1 VHSGFRT
8 PKNDFAFKKMSEG
21 WPKVFQRI
29 DTIAG
34 EYDSSKAKNTNG

>member
-8 PKNDFAFKKMSEG
+8 PKNDVALKNMSDG

-29 DTIAG
+29 DAIAR
-34 EYDSSKAKNTNG
+34 EHDPPETFR